1 MERATGV
8 LSTVGRDGGPHAAP
22 VMVWFEGDGLRFETE
37 PESRKFKNL
46 RHDPRVAVTVFGQP
60 KWGVVVRGRAE
71 VLTPGGPPGS
81 RERAQILVHPESK
94 VSWRRKE
101 PTP

>member
-1 MERATGV
+1 V

-81 RERAQILVHPESK
+81 REQAQILVHPESK

>member
-8 LSTVGRDGGPHAAP
+8 LSTVGPDGGPHAAP
-22 VMVWFEGDGLRFETE
+22 VVVWFEGEGLRFETE

-46 RHDPRVAVTVFGQP
+46 LRNPRVAITVFGPP
-60 KWGVVVRGRAE
+60 KWGVTVRGTAE
-71 VLTPGGPPGS
+71 VLKPGGPPGS
-81 RERAQILVHPESK
+81 REQAQILVHPESK

-101 PTP
+101 G